1 MATGRGRSLAEALGD
16 LFAQGGRPGGHRAS
30 YDRIGWRAQF
40 SQLSSTRTG
49 YAAMERA
56 GLGATARTQR
66 GWLTGDTEASKANQ
80 GLIAKA
86 YAAMAGG
93 WDRSW
98 ETKQY
103 VIRGRVTQGRDS
115 RERGFRGTSPLRI
128 DGRSGDWDPIKD
140 AWDQGAAP
148 DVIGDLFIT
157 HVVVNDLG
165 EGSFPWEFDGDRYEV
180 TA

>member
-1 MATGRGRSLAEALGD
+1 MATGKGRSLAEALGD
-16 LFAQGGRPGGHRAS
+16 LFTQGGRAGGQRAS
-30 YDRIGWRAQF
+30 YDRKGWQAQF
-40 SQLSSTRTG
+40 AQLSSTKTG

-56 GLGATARTQR
+56 GLQASTRTQR
-66 GWLTGDTEASKANQ
+66 GWLTGDVAASKANQ

-115 RERGFRGTSPLRI
+115 RERGYRGNAPLRI
-128 DGRSGDWDPIKD
+128 DGRSGEWTPIRQ
-140 AWDQGAAP
+140 AWDDGADAET
-148 DVIGDLFIT
+148 IGDLFISF
-157 HVVVNDLG
+157 VVVNDLG

-180 TA
+180 SA